1 MQTTTPSPDRAMRE
15 QLADSETAILAYA
28 VTRREPDRDVAPGDL
43 AWWLERQE
51 SLEIRGELA
60 ASGLL

>member
-1 MQTTTPSPDRAMRE
+1 MCRPGRFERRGRKPH
-15 QLADSETAILAYA
+15 A

-51 SLEIRGELA
+51 TLEIRGELA

>member
-1 MQTTTPSPDRAMRE
+1 MQTTTPSPAAAMRE
-15 QLADSETAILAYA
+15 QLADSEAAILAYA

-51 SLEIRGELA
+51 TLEIRGELA